1 MNSNQ
6 SDSQLN
12 IKNINKVNTMSG
24 WHWINE
30 GYRYFSPNKYTW
42 ILSLSLVVMMVLIS
56 RYLLPILQI
65 ALVFIFPFIVAGLSI
80 ACSDIEKGKKMS
92 PQYLLEGFKS
102 PNRMNLFRYGLLFL
116 IMMIIA
122 QLISSIILNSLGLS
136 QEQITNEIALLQQ
149 NKNASYETILA
160 SDVLFTFFIT
170 SVISIIP
177 IIMINL
183 FAPIVI
189 TFSSLS
195 AFQAI
200 KISAVAGLKNLLALV
215 VYLLIYIVMLVI
227 VVLIFNVFAKLLF
240 FVFGDSSTIATTIY
254 LIAFFGFIL
263 AILAVSYSSAYVAF
277 KDIFVGDQT

>member
-6 SDSQLN
+6 SDNQLN

-80 ACSDIEKGKKMS
+80 ACSDIEKGKKIS

-102 PNRMNLFRYGLLFL
+102 PNRMNLFRYGILFL

-122 QLISSIILNSLGLS
+122 QLISSIILNSLGVS

-200 KISAVAGLKNLLALV
+200 KISTVAGLKNLPALV

-227 VVLIFNVFAKLLF
+227 VVLIFNIFAKLLF
-240 FVFGDSSTIATTIY
+240 FVFGDSSAIATTIY

-263 AILAVSYSSAYVAF
+263 AILSVSYSSAYVAF
-277 KDIFVGDQT
+277 KDIFIGDQI